1 MERKSPVVVPEKKST
16 IQLKPNKMSD
26 LRKPH
31 KRHVHSVLPVTAQ
44 AILKPECAA
53 VPNEF

>member
-1 MERKSPVVVPEKKST
+1 MESSKSPVVVPGKST
-16 IQLKPNKMSD
+16 IQLKPNKISD
-26 LRKPH
+26 LRNLH

-53 VPNEF
+53 VPKL